1 MTRAPARAHSRAAVL
16 APKALIAL
24 ADTQT
29 TAHGCADA
37 AARAVVDARAHGA
50 VVTAPVRLAQA
61 NGHAVVDGRAGQIRR
76 LGYCSAIPAEP
87 AAAAVVQRDAAII
100 EGHERRCQRR
110 QGGGSSEHHQ
120 KNRERKSSPHCG
132 RALAASSGKRGLFRW
147 RQHGVALG
155 VVKSGQK
162 NIPSNPILVKKRA
175 RTATAPARGPARR
188 GRSVR

>member
-24 ADTQT
+24 ADSQT

-50 VVTAPVRLAQA
+50 VVTAPVRFAQA

-110 QGGGSSEHHQ
+110 PGGGSSEHHQ
-120 KNRERKSSPHCG
+120 KNRERKSSPHCF
-132 RALAASSGKRGLFRW
+132 ACFASSGRSGGANRASRSGCKKKKVDYNPRTNPLR
-147 RQHGVALG
+147 RQEKGTDGHSAGAW
-155 VVKSGQK
+155 
-162 NIPSNPILVKKRA
+162 A
-175 RTATAPARGPARR
+175 
-188 GRSVR
+188 